1 MLLSSLKKT
10 CGNCRYSCCKQ
21 DTSRH
26 PSIGLLRQ
34 HCENEKYS
42 QGQKYLSLTIHFDC
56 HFSRRFAAT
65 EKYNSADYTEEMYL
79 EDRKTGCC
87 RFWAPEEGEKG

>member
-10 CGNCRYSCCKQ
+10 CGNCRYSYCKQ
-21 DTSRH
+21 DTSKH

-34 HCENEKYS
+34 HCEN
-42 QGQKYLSLTIHFDC
+42 
-56 HFSRRFAAT
+56 

-87 RFWAPEEGEKG
+87 RFWAPEEGEKGYDHEEHLYH